1 MYARFDADINDKII
15 SLLVKF
21 LLKSAGNA
29 LYKVSSKIKKLH
41 VWVRVSGHFTLLIT
55 GSLKNK
61 VLLTTFSIVLQQ
73 ENYDPVSNETLCN
86 VS

>member
-29 LYKVSSKIKKLH
+29 LYKSVPKLQSYMCGFGFLVILH
-41 VWVRVSGHFTLLIT
+41 
-55 GSLKNK
+55 
-61 VLLTTFSIVLQQ
+61 
-73 ENYDPVSNETLCN
+73 C
-86 VS
+86 